1 MIKEGFSARLNV
13 IFDIDHTL
21 IYAFDRHTSPSFK
34 PDPAT
39 NSHLLRLD
47 GPIDMNLVV
56 RAGVTEMLEK
66 LSSFCTLY
74 AYSHGL
80 KEYVLKILEKVDP

>member
-1 MIKEGFSARLNV
+1 M
-13 IFDIDHTL
+13 
-21 IYAFDRHTSPSFK
+21 FK

-39 NSHLLRLD
+39 NSYLLRLD
-47 GPIDMNLVV
+47 GPIEMNLVV
-56 RAGVTEMLEK
+56 RAGVKEMLEK

-80 KEYVLKILEKVDP
+80 KEYVLKILDKVDP